1 MALTKIPRGL
11 LDTGIADSSDATAIT
26 IDSSENVKI
35 NQKLS
40 IGTTSTEG
48 ALNLSTNTN
57 LTWGTDYS
65 AIGSLKN
72 SQGLLLG
79 NNIKAGAS
87 NNTVVRHAN
96 GTDAGTFIKLAYNKG
111 VTFHTGIATTLDAE
125 VSEDSNERMR
135 IDATGKVGIGATSFT
150 GANPLVGATWN
161 TADYVMQ
168 LENSAAAGSSH
179 GLRILAGGNSS
190 DAVFSLRDRTNS
202 NQLFFVTGEGKVGI
216 GTASPAAALHIEVAD
231 NTEFLKATITGN
243 EAWAF
248 KGASGSGATD
258 YVSFGIS
265 GGTQAMA
272 WQEDGKV
279 GIGTTAP
286 ARALST
292 KSSSVTVGSFESTS
306 ASGGMIGFVDSNTTD
321 DVHVRVGA
329 LGDNLVL
336 QAGGATR
343 MTIDSAGKVSIASTS
358 TAAQLNVYESSNSQM
373 QFQTS
378 ATGTGSS
385 NGVRFGYNG
394 SGAQIWN
401 FQNNY
406 VRFATNNVERVRI
419 NNLGYLGINFTNPL
433 YPLDSTGTGEIQARF
448 KSTGDTGYTQGAILI
463 ESSDSTSSPQDR
475 GQGVY
480 MFNHGSDKT
489 WYMGTNYGNSS
500 SEFQI
505 AVVGGSTL
513 QKSAAADGTSAAMQI
528 NASRQ
533 ITMGSTSHADDVL
546 YLQRSNAGK
555 LLRFY
560 QGASETGYIGTTSG
574 TTSLPSD
581 RNFKKDINDLNLGLD
596 FVKSLNPKTF
606 RLKIEENDTPLST
619 GLIAQEIEE
628 SLTEAGI
635 TKNSLAFIQHKPNE
649 DAEQSQYWINN
660 ESIIPIL
667 INAIQELSAKL
678 EAK

>member
-1 MALTKIPRGL
+1 
-11 LDTGIADSSDATAIT
+11 
-26 IDSSENVKI
+26 
-35 NQKLS
+35 
-40 IGTTSTEG
+40 
-48 ALNLSTNTN
+48 
-57 LTWGTDYS
+57 
-65 AIGSLKN
+65 
-72 SQGLLLG
+72 
-79 NNIKAGAS
+79 
-87 NNTVVRHAN
+87 
-96 GTDAGTFIKLAYNKG
+96 
-111 VTFHTGIATTLDAE
+111 
-125 VSEDSNERMR
+125 
-135 IDATGKVGIGATSFT
+135 
-150 GANPLVGATWN
+150 
-161 TADYVMQ
+161 
-168 LENSAAAGSSH
+168 
-179 GLRILAGGNSS
+179 
-190 DAVFSLRDRTNS
+190 
-202 NQLFFVTGEGKVGI
+202 
-216 GTASPAAALHIEVAD
+216 
-231 NTEFLKATITGN
+231 
-243 EAWAF
+243 
-248 KGASGSGATD
+248 
-258 YVSFGIS
+258 
-265 GGTQAMA
+265 
-272 WQEDGKV
+272 
-279 GIGTTAP
+279 
-286 ARALST
+286 
-292 KSSSVTVGSFESTS
+292 
-306 ASGGMIGFVDSNTTD
+306 
-321 DVHVRVGA
+321 
-329 LGDNLVL
+329 
-336 QAGGATR
+336 